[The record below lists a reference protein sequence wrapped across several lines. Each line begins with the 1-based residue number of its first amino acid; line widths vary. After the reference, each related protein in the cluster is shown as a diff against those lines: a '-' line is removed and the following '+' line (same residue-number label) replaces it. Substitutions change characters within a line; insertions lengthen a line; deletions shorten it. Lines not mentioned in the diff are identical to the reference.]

1 MTRLQTL
8 IAEAEATLPPPERDA
23 LADLVASFI
32 AIHEGSDLDS
42 SDLVTPE
49 ELEELLRIEAE
60 PDDIATPE
68 EVAAVFRR
76 RG

>member
-23 LADLVASFI
+23 LADLVASFM
-32 AIHEGSDLDS
+32 AIHDG

-49 ELEELLRIEAE
+49 ELEELKRIEAE
-60 PDDIATPE
+60 PDDLATPE
-68 EVAAVFRR
+68 EVAAFFAK